1 MVKLTSINP
10 STYKPL
16 GEVEISSNAEITEK
30 VALAREALQNWHEIG
45 LQKRIEFL
53 KKAFAEFETR
63 KEELALLQT
72 REMGRPINETL
83 GGIDDDFYY
92 ANWYMDNAEK
102 YS

>member
-1 MVKLTSINP
+1 MKLTSINP
-10 STYKPL
+10 SNYKPL

-30 VALAREALQNWHEIG
+30 VALAHKALQSWREIG

-53 KKAFAEFETR
+53 KKAFAEFESR

-72 REMGRPINETL
+72 REMGMTINETL
-83 GGIDDDFYY
+83 DDVDGSIKY